1 MAYFVLFIYMSE
13 KSDIISPVFE
23 IPSQSVENAT
33 WSDLNLAW
41 DNTNLKDTVMTYLK
55 IGEYCIYG
63 SWNEEDS
70 LHVNV

>member
-33 WSDLNLAW
+33 
-41 DNTNLKDTVMTYLK
+41 
-55 IGEYCIYG
+55 
-63 SWNEEDS
+63 
-70 LHVNV
+70 

>member
-1 MAYFVLFIYMSE
+1 MSE

-41 DNTNLKDTVMTYLK
+41 DNTNLKDTVMAYLK

-63 SWNEEDS
+63 SWNEKDC
-70 LHVNV
+70 LQVNV